1 MEIGS
6 VGGNDKGQF
15 CKKICKIPF
24 FISAI
29 PRYER
34 VVEEGRYSST
44 PSIPTI
50 KTFIYKGFLVRN
62 SCETL
67 KLI

>member
-44 PSIPTI
+44 PSIPT
-50 KTFIYKGFLVRN
+50 
-62 SCETL
+62 
-67 KLI
+67 